1 MTKKAVFI
9 DDLSSNPLT
18 NKVKNRVKA
27 LKGESVLVVPIV
39 WHDDVLG
46 TLFLRT
52 KRPYKRVT
60 QREIDFCQV
69 VANASF
75 HALKNAQLFNTLQKE
90 NSQLKRLSIT
100 DQLTNIYNHGYFYAR
115 LEEEFDRASRYDTI
129 LSCIMID
136 IDNFKMVNDSYG
148 HTKGDDVLRE
158 VAQAIKRTIRKS
170 DLVARYGG
178 EEFAILLPHTDLERA
193 MKGAE
198 RVRKV
203 IENLDFTNV
212 SKDFRVTVS
221 AGVATF
227 PEKGLDNS
235 RDIIALA
242 DKALYEAK
250 KRGKNRT
257 FAYMSQVSPLK

>member
-1 MTKKAVFI
+1 M
-9 DDLSSNPLT
+9 
-18 NKVKNRVKA
+18 
-27 LKGESVLVVPIV
+27 
-39 WHDDVLG
+39 HDW
-46 TLFLRT
+46 
-52 KRPYKRVT
+52 KRSLIGP
-60 QREIDFCQV
+60 
-69 VANASF
+69 A
-75 HALKNAQLFNTLQKE
+75 
-90 NSQLKRLSIT
+90 
-100 DQLTNIYNHGYFYAR
+100 
-115 LEEEFDRASRYDTI
+115 RYDTV

-158 VAQAIKRTIRKS
+158 VAQALKRTIRKS

-235 RDIIALA
+235 LDIIALA

-257 FAYMSQVSPLK
+257 FAYMSQVSTLK